1 MLIYDKETGAM
12 SIVAK
17 DTGSFGFMLNNY
29 QLDEGDVV
37 YFTVNT
43 ELENED
49 PKIQKIVNSFQDHK
63 ALIQLSSADTDIP
76 VGKYYYD
83 IQVNTADGR
92 VDTIVGPYKF
102 KVLGGVTY

>member
-1 MLIYDKETGAM
+1 MIKYDEETKAM
-12 SIVAK
+12 KVIAK
-17 DTGSFGFMLNNY
+17 DTGSFGFKLVNY
-29 QLDEGDVV
+29 LLDEGDIV

-43 ELENED
+43 ELED
-49 PKIQKIVNSFQDHK
+49 PTPKIQKVITEFQNHM
-63 ALIQLSSADTDIP
+63 AVISLSSQDTDIP